1 MLESGI
7 TIELKAKGQYTV
19 STRLKASLRQ
29 TSSTEFIQLTG
40 SKVKTTFKAESVFS
54 YEDRA
59 NFKLLCFSV

>member
-40 SKVKTTFKAESVFS
+40 SKVKTTFKAEKCVF
-54 YEDRA
+54 
-59 NFKLLCFSV
+59 V